1 MVVSDEELREYVT
14 SIKGFQEDGK
24 FNKVIYDTYLK
35 NRRLKAKT
43 FEEVL
48 KDELI
53 VQKLVALLENKA
65 LPFETDILASAL
77 SIADKVAYKVIAPSD
92 MQVTLNDQEVKSYWE
107 QFKERYMTPR
117 AYKLEIVWTDTST
130 TEVNEKELHD
140 FFDKNSYNYVGA
152 DGKQFTYEQAK
163 TIVEQDFKV
172 KKAKKQAL
180 KEYVAFKKGE
190 LKATETKEIAQNSA
204 DLSSS
209 IWTEINK
216 AKTGDILKPKVVGK
230 KYATVKILEVIEPKE
245 KGFEEAKEE
254 VSKALTVEKKNEM
267 LESKSKETLK
277 NIEGE
282 NLTTTDWM
290 TMGKFDNMSPLSQQE
305 TLQFLQ
311 KLFTSSAKNGMITV
325 SDSVVVYKIVE
336 QKMDKVDNNLSQR
349 VEGDVNQIKRS
360 VFESN
365 LFKTLNKQYPT
376 QKYVKGI

>member
-1 MVVSDEELREYVT
+1 
-14 SIKGFQEDGK
+14 
-24 FNKVIYDTYLK
+24 
-35 NRRLKAKT
+35 
-43 FEEVL
+43 
-48 KDELI
+48 
-53 VQKLVALLENKA
+53 
-65 LPFETDILASAL
+65 L

>member
-163 TIVEQDFKV
+163 AIVEQDFKV

-204 DLSSS
+204 ELSPS
-209 IWTEINK
+209 IWTEITK

-267 LESKSKETLK
+267 LEKRSKEMLK
-277 NIEGE
+277 NIDSEK
-282 NLTTTDWM
+282 LTTTDWM
-290 TMGKFDNMSPLSQQE
+290 TMSKFDNMSPLSQQE